1 MALWQAEHVAGLIR
15 ERFGIE
21 AGLLVIKTKGDSVL
35 DTPLAKIGGKGLFV
49 KEIEDALLDGRADI
63 AVHSL
68 KDVPMELPEGLVLGA
83 VLPREDPA
91 DMLFSVNYA
100 GLTMLPSGAVVGT
113 SSLRRQSQVLARRP
127 DVKIEPLRGN
137 VDTRLRKLQEGQFD
151 AVIMAAAGMNRLG
164 LRAPFMDRLSPERF
178 VPAAGQGALGLEV
191 CAARQELVEMIGRLD
206 DRVTRLCVEA
216 ERGLLAGLD
225 GSCQVPVAAHAT
237 LDAQGAISLDGL
249 IARLDGSEI
258 IRRKAVSPAGVDTAG
273 ARNMGLALAADIL
286 ENGGRSVLNSVL
298 YASA

>member
-1 MALWQAEHVAGLIR
+1 MPNGPDGAIDL
-15 ERFGIE
+15 
-21 AGLLVIKTKGDSVL
+21 
-35 DTPLAKIGGKGLFV
+35 
-49 KEIEDALLDGRADI
+49 DAL
-63 AVHSL
+63 
-68 KDVPMELPEGLVLGA
+68 
-83 VLPREDPA
+83 
-91 DMLFSVNYA
+91 
-100 GLTMLPSGAVVGT
+100 
-113 SSLRRQSQVLARRP
+113 RR
-127 DVKIEPLRGN
+127 
-137 VDTRLRKLQEGQFD
+137 
-151 AVIMAAAGMNRLG
+151 
-164 LRAPFMDRLSPERF
+164 
-178 VPAAGQGALGLEV
+178 
-191 CAARQELVEMIGRLD
+191 RLD